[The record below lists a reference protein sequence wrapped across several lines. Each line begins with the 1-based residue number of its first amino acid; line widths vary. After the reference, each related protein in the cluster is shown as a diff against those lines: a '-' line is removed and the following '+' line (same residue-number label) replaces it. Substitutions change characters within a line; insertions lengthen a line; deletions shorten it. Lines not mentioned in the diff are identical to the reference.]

1 MKYTPSTESIPQSSR
16 RAVNEKLLYLIDNN
30 CCEAYGITKQD
41 VFQGYT
47 GDGGL
52 HGLSRKN
59 YRSYHTYSEA
69 KKELENGQ
77 FFTPPA
83 LCQFVADCLRLEEDD
98 LVADLTCG
106 MGNFFNVMPVE
117 ANVYGCELDTKAFK
131 VASYLYPEANLVNKD
146 IRNYMPQVRFDYVV
160 GNPPF
165 NLQWMAEN
173 GKEYLS
179 QLYYCLKAA
188 QFLKPLGILALIV
201 PNSFLADS
209 FSDSSMIR
217 KMEAQFRFLGQ
228 ILLPDDTFAQMGVSQ
243 FPIHPS
249 LKDRYVQCCAYLH
262 RFYTET
268 QPPEMRYEEWCKRR
282 LTEAKVLH
290 YLRQT
295 LRRQNRQPERDEIHL
310 VKRDYSFAYKGYSA
324 AVRRRMSEELRRPIP
339 VCEAVLRGETLPGY
353 ERLLRKKRHEYL
365 IQSQPFQEMTPD
377 TGIGKWLDDFWLWD
391 AENEEEVLLN
401 DAQIHDLNLA
411 LQKRYTLLQWEQGSG
426 KTLAGIA
433 YGKYRMDRQG
443 YRNTWVISSAISIR
457 NNWNVVLPNYDV
469 SYVFVERLRD
479 LERIKLGDFVLMT
492 FNALCK
498 YRRQIKK
505 WLKIHSRKTCLVLD
519 ESDEICNPYSSRAK
533 AVLSCFR
540 RCQSKLLTTG
550 TSTRNNISEFA
561 PQMELLYNNSIN
573 MLSCCHTIYHYDK
586 DGAATREPNPWYGQ
600 PIPAYR
606 RGYTLFANSHL
617 PEKITVFGVGQ
628 RTQDIYN
635 ADILRDILA
644 KTVITRTFEEVTG
657 KDIKRIHQEPIPF
670 SAEEKAVWVQAVK
683 EFHTMRQKYFTSTN
697 NARKDAMLRII
708 QQITLLLRISAAPNT
723 VSEYSGELPGKLRRT
738 IQLTGSWA
746 EEIVAIGVR
755 HTVVLD
761 AYAAALREAF
771 PNRPLFIVTG
781 ATTTFAKRRALRQTL
796 RESGNGIL
804 LCTQQS
810 LPSSVNFEF
819 VNKVIIPELHYNN
832 SRMSQFYMRFIRF
845 NSVDWKD
852 IYFLTYAQ
860 SIESNLMQMILAKE
874 KLNLFMKGDEADMD
888 DIYERFG
895 VDYDLTSLLLYR
907 DIDED
912 GRFSIRWGEQEIA

>member
-146 IRNYMPQVRFDYVV
+146 IRNYIPQVRFDYVV

-228 ILLPDDTFAQMGVSQ
+228 ILLPDDTFAQMGVSLFPIKLQ
-243 FPIHPS
+243 FWQKKGVDSETPARYHTGMDNDLSGGIYAGAAQAIHMSLLQMPKAMLKENRAKILRELAKERQTSASFTYTVEKMLYQIRIHPS
-249 LKDRYVQCCAYLH
+249 LKDRYAQCCAYLH

-324 AVRRRMSEELRRPIP
+324 AVRRRMSEELRQPIP

-391 AENEEEVLLN
+391 AENEEEILLN
-401 DAQIHDLNLA
+401 DTQLHDLNLA

-479 LERIKLGDFVLMT
+479 LERIKPGDFVLMT

-505 WLKIHSRKTCLVLD
+505 WLKIHCCFEPPLFQEEIRELEQRFTELYQSPKKLD
-519 ESDEICNPYSSRAK
+519 EITLDMVIMAPEMVRVISADPKECK
-533 AVLSCFR
+533 ACELY
-540 RCQSKLLTTG
+540 LLTTHCTTNLDSSSFTELYADYDAG
-550 TSTRNNISEFA
+550 RFALLQSVREEQQDGCVKDWADRDVLEEEYGIDRYEAWYRDEYFENHFVIS
-561 PQMELLYNNSIN
+561 L
-573 MLSCCHTIYHYDK
+573 
-586 DGAATREPNPWYGQ
+586 
-600 PIPAYR
+600 
-606 RGYTLFANSHL
+606 
-617 PEKITVFGVGQ
+617 
-628 RTQDIYN
+628 
-635 ADILRDILA
+635 
-644 KTVITRTFEEVTG
+644 
-657 KDIKRIHQEPIPF
+657 
-670 SAEEKAVWVQAVK
+670 
-683 EFHTMRQKYFTSTN
+683 
-697 NARKDAMLRII
+697 
-708 QQITLLLRISAAPNT
+708 
-723 VSEYSGELPGKLRRT
+723 
-738 IQLTGSWA
+738 
-746 EEIVAIGVR
+746 
-755 HTVVLD
+755 
-761 AYAAALREAF
+761 
-771 PNRPLFIVTG
+771 
-781 ATTTFAKRRALRQTL
+781 
-796 RESGNGIL
+796 
-804 LCTQQS
+804 
-810 LPSSVNFEF
+810 
-819 VNKVIIPELHYNN
+819 
-832 SRMSQFYMRFIRF
+832 
-845 NSVDWKD
+845 
-852 IYFLTYAQ
+852 
-860 SIESNLMQMILAKE
+860 E
-874 KLNLFMKGDEADMD
+874 KL
-888 DIYERFG
+888 
-895 VDYDLTSLLLYR
+895 SLMLPPDFIENPKSYN
-907 DIDED
+907 
-912 GRFSIRWGEQEIA
+912 